1 MKRLLLLL
9 LLATGIAGLTQAQT
23 VIPVVNG
30 TATIDTLTC
39 GANAG
44 GYGCSFKIAMTGTTS
59 LVINNARGGQQLAII
74 FSDAGNYTLN
84 WPVNVSGPPTV
95 SSTTGLVQLQF
106 DSTQGLWF
114 TVSNSSSVIASGTPG
129 QPAVY
134 TGTNTI
140 GSIGNG
146 VIYYVS
152 NSGSDSNN
160 GTTQTTAWA
169 HSPGMSAC
177 TGMCASTVIFPGSSI
192 LFQRGGTW
200 AYKITPTA
208 SGLQGTPILY
218 SAYGSGARPILTGDG
233 TTGIDASNLSWLTF
247 DNLSINTVVQAFRIY
262 PTSGISRGITIQN
275 STLGPITGAGSGC
288 VFVQPTLGSGQLTDL
303 TINNNSCTPDPGSP
317 PGTFL
322 DNRFSWVISCLGGG
336 NCTNPTLGPGVL
348 RFAITNN
355 TEAAN
360 GAGKHCIQVWH
371 GSQGIISGNTC
382 DKDGQSNI
390 DVKDSDN

>member
-114 TVSNSSSVIASGTPG
+114 TVSNSSSVIASGTTG

-134 TGTNTI
+134 TGPNTVGSSALSANTI
-140 GSIGNG
+140 PVENI
-146 VIYYVS
+146 V
-152 NSGSDSNN
+152 
-160 GTTQTTAWA
+160 
-169 HSPGMSAC
+169 
-177 TGMCASTVIFPGSSI
+177 
-192 LFQRGGTW
+192 
-200 AYKITPTA
+200 
-208 SGLQGTPILY
+208 SGL
-218 SAYGSGARPILTGDG
+218 
-233 TTGIDASNLSWLTF
+233 
-247 DNLSINTVVQAFRIY
+247 V
-262 PTSGISRGITIQN
+262 N
-275 STLGPITGAGSGC
+275 SLA
-288 VFVQPTLGSGQLTDL
+288 
-303 TINNNSCTPDPGSP
+303 
-317 PGTFL
+317 
-322 DNRFSWVISCLGGG
+322 
-336 NCTNPTLGPGVL
+336 
-348 RFAITNN
+348 
-355 TEAAN
+355 
-360 GAGKHCIQVWH
+360 
-371 GSQGIISGNTC
+371 
-382 DKDGQSNI
+382 
-390 DVKDSDN
+390 

>member
-114 TVSNSSSVIASGTPG
+114 TVSNSSSVIASGTTG

-134 TGTNTI
+134 TGTNTVG
-140 GSIGNG
+140 GSAVAQLFPNIIVVDGIKYAQSTAGINAAITAACTIGN
-146 VIYYVS
+146 
-152 NSGSDSNN
+152 
-160 GTTQTTAWA
+160 
-169 HSPGMSAC
+169 SA
-177 TGMCASTVIFPGSSI
+177 
-192 LFQRGGTW
+192 
-200 AYKITPTA
+200 
-208 SGLQGTPILY
+208 
-218 SAYGSGARPILTGDG
+218 
-233 TTGIDASNLSWLTF
+233 
-247 DNLSINTVVQAFRIY
+247 
-262 PTSGISRGITIQN
+262 
-275 STLGPITGAGSGC
+275 
-288 VFVQPTLGSGQLTDL
+288 VF
-303 TINNNSCTPDPGSP
+303 IP
-317 PGTFL
+317 P
-322 DNRFSWVISCLGGG
+322 V
-336 NCTNPTLGPGVL
+336 
-348 RFAITNN
+348 
-355 TEAAN
+355 
-360 GAGKHCIQVWH
+360 
-371 GSQGIISGNTC
+371 
-382 DKDGQSNI
+382 
-390 DVKDSDN
+390 